1 MASLNNSGNGGIS
14 DAVLKK
20 RKRRIHQRHKLA
32 IGTATIRS
40 DINVTP
46 LVDVVLV
53 LLIIFMVVTPM
64 ITRGKNVEMIETQHH
79 DQKSDSGEQIVVSV
93 TCNGPRMAVD
103 KWTCESSSVYVGTE
117 KAEGEQAIVDKV
129 QQEMRAH
136 AGREIYLKAD
146 RRLPYGMVRDAMEH
160 VHAAGVGAVSL
171 GSEEL
176 KKEN

>member
-1 MASLNNSGNGGIS
+1 MAATNDIGKS
-14 DAVLKK
+14 AAERKK
-20 RKRRIHQRHKLA
+20 HKRRLHGHHKLA
-32 IGTATIRS
+32 VGTATIRS

-64 ITRGKNVEMIETQHH
+64 ITRGKNVEMIETEHH

-93 TCNGPRMAVD
+93 TCNSPRMGAD
-103 KWTCESSSVYVGTE
+103 KWLCDSSSVFVGTA
-117 KAEGEQAIVDKV
+117 KTDGEQAIIDKV

-146 RRLPYGMVRDAMEH
+146 RRLSYGAVREAMER

-171 GSEEL
+171 GSEEI
-176 KKEN
+176 KREK